1 MELDE
6 NFKRL
11 IKELG
16 DAINESLSDSDR
28 IAEVMSRIRSAGYDL
43 FLVLEV
49 TIGFNKRGEV
59 NLVHRHK
66 LDADVH
72 TGPEFHLTTQDT
84 QFLRALKIV
93 VDERPR
99 LLGDIST
106 TEPDSRKSYSNPFG
120 PALLPI
126 EKVVRH
132 YAHHYIQRTGPSR
145 AAHAQLRLPK
155 EILMKPTRA
164 RVPILFAWAY
174 IVSRNRLARPAVR
187 DRRVER

>member
-93 VDERPR
+93 VDED
-99 LLGDIST
+99 L
-106 TEPDSRKSYSNPFG
+106 DS
-120 PALLPI
+120 
-126 EKVVRH
+126 
-132 YAHHYIQRTGPSR
+132 
-145 AAHAQLRLPK
+145 
-155 EILMKPTRA
+155 
-164 RVPILFAWAY
+164 
-174 IVSRNRLARPAVR
+174 
-187 DRRVER
+187 